1 MEIEMKDLA
10 KNKTLKDILKESYI
24 DSPETQRILKIY
36 LEGHR
41 NKSCP
46 PSLFYIILTFIIL
59 IILILISDV

>member
-1 MEIEMKDLA
+1 MNDLA
-10 KNKTLKDILKESYI
+10 NNKKFNENYI

-46 PSLFYIILTFIIL
+46 PSLFYIIIAFVILIIL
-59 IILILISDV
+59 IILILIFNLFRLS